1 MNQRVSVIPVKR
13 KSDLKKV
20 MSGMET
26 AGSAVII
33 NPLQA
38 NNAELAVETY
48 FFNEALSSSVYPDSV
63 PLIKL
68 QRIGETVLILAGG
81 KVSKAVIENIAV
93 AYYSSSSTSNFF
105 IPVEIPFEHFYN
117 TKNIY
122 LYHAK
127 TVIDLS
133 TINGKTVKDAQLS
146 DNRIYVINEDKEVL
160 IADLNSQNWQLLPI
174 KNANTL
180 TVNSQNEVYIAT
192 DDGVYNSDISAE
204 SGFQKLDLAIDSKIY
219 DVGVVGDVLILSE
232 DKHIIKSAVKDNG
245 KWQITGNYSCLDKT
259 KLFLIGYS
267 DFFGGLA
274 MVTAD
279 KKDFVDTMKFLTI
292 PGLKELQH
300 PRHVRS

>member
-1 MNQRVSVIPVKR
+1 MNQRVSVISVKR

-63 PLIKL
+63 PLIKI
-68 QRIGETVLILAGG
+68 QRIGETVLILTGG
-81 KVSKAVIENIAV
+81 KVSKAVIENIAI
-93 AYYSSSSTSNFF
+93 AYYSSNSTSNFF
-105 IPVEIPFEHFYN
+105 IPVEIPFEHFYS

-122 LYHAK
+122 LYHGK

-133 TINGKTVKDAQLS
+133 TVKDKAVKDAQLTS
-146 DNRIYVINEDKEVL
+146 DRIFIINEDKQLLVS
-160 IADLNSQNWQLLPI
+160 DLNSTEWNLLPI
-174 KNANTL
+174 ENANTL
-180 TVNSQNEVYIAT
+180 TVNSNNEIFIAT
-192 DDGVYNSDISAE
+192 DNGIYHSENSE
-204 SGFQKLDLAIDSKIY
+204 VTGYKKLDLGLNNKIY
-219 DVGVVGDVLILSE
+219 DVGVIGNVLILSE
-232 DKHIIKSAVKDNG
+232 DKHTIRSAVRDNG
-245 KWQITGNYSCLDKT
+245 KWEMTGNYSSMDKN

-267 DFFGGLA
+267 DFFGGIA

-279 KKDFVDTMKFLTI
+279 NKDFVDSMKFLTI

-300 PRHVRS
+300 PRHVRN

>member
-63 PLIKL
+63 PLVKI
-68 QRIGETVLILAGG
+68 QRNGETVLVLTGG

-117 TKNIY
+117 NKNIY
-122 LYHAK
+122 LYH
-127 TVIDLS
+127 
-133 TINGKTVKDAQLS
+133 GKTVKEVHLTC
-146 DNRIYVINEDKEVL
+146 NRYEME
-160 IADLNSQNWQLLPI
+160 SELLVKSARAGLKIDSIPVS
-174 KNANTL
+174 T
-180 TVNSQNEVYIAT
+180 
-192 DDGVYNSDISAE
+192 VYNGE
-204 SGFQKLDLAIDSKIY
+204 DSYMHK
-219 DVGVVGDVLILSE
+219 
-232 DKHIIKSAVKDNG
+232 VKD
-245 KWQITGNYSCLDKT
+245 TYSFIKMYFMLM
-259 KLFLIGYS
+259 LI
-267 DFFGGLA
+267 
-274 MVTAD
+274 
-279 KKDFVDTMKFLTI
+279 
-292 PGLKELQH
+292 
-300 PRHVRS
+300 R